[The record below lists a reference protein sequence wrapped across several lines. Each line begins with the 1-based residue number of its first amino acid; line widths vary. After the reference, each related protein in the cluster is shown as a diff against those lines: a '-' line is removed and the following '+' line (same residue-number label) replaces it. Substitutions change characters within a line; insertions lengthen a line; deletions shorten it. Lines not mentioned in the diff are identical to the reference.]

1 MAHGEPKWYGRGIP
15 VADGLETVSV
25 VAAER
30 AEVGG
35 GAAALRRIF
44 DIDVTTAD
52 GAGIGSAEHIL
63 ADLLGYD
70 VEEIQLC

>member
-1 MAHGEPKWYGRGIP
+1 M
-15 VADGLETVSV
+15 
-25 VAAER
+25 AAER